1 MKIITSGSKY
11 IDIDA
16 YASCIAYRELFKLKG
31 IEAISVST
39 SKLNESITEQILECK
54 QSLDSYQESEEQEFI
69 ILDVSE
75 EIYFDTIVKKDKIV
89 ELIDHHPGFE
99 TVWKEKL
106 GEKAQI
112 ESIGAVATIMVE
124 KYQEEHLLNKMEKE
138 VAYMLMAA
146 ILDNTLNFKAKITT
160 NRDVMAYKKL
170 QKIVSDNG
178 KYCETYFLECQKIIE
193 HDLINSIH
201 NDTKVGIYHQL
212 LPNVIAQLTVWD
224 KTNIMKQ
231 LEIIYQVLDR
241 YDNNWIMNLICIK
254 DAKSYIISKH
264 EKVKMQMQKLMHH
277 TFNGNI
283 MELPE
288 VWLRKELIKEAIINE
303 K

>member
-39 SKLNESITEQILECK
+39 SKLNESITKQILEFK

-75 EIYFDTIVKKDKIV
+75 EIYFDTIVKKEKIV

-112 ESIGAVATIMVE
+112 ETIGAVATIILE

-146 ILDNTLNFKAKITT
+146 ILDNTLNFKAKITS
-160 NRDVMAYKKL
+160 NRDIMAYQKL
-170 QKIVSDNG
+170 QKKFMCSYDDAGNIGKRYHRSDIIG
-178 KYCETYFLECQKIIE
+178 TPFVITVDDET
-193 HDLINSIH
+193 IN
-201 NDTKVGIYHQL
+201 NNTVTLRDRDTTEQITLNVDEVEEYINKKVG
-212 LPNVIAQLTVWD
+212 
-224 KTNIMKQ
+224 
-231 LEIIYQVLDR
+231 
-241 YDNNWIMNLICIK
+241 
-254 DAKSYIISKH
+254 
-264 EKVKMQMQKLMHH
+264 
-277 TFNGNI
+277 F
-283 MELPE
+283 
-288 VWLRKELIKEAIINE
+288 
-303 K
+303 